1 MFNNNSY
8 ILDKYVSVKAGD
20 PYRLFAFGE
29 ITRGGVTRTITP
41 EYARQFKLPPFKPPV
56 KLGSHEDTTPAGGHI
71 TRLEVREDGL
81 YAYPEFTD
89 KGNKAV
95 DEGDFRY
102 HSPEVI
108 WDDGAL
114 ETSDGVIAGPL
125 ILGDALLHSPYL
137 GEATA
142 FYSTSTIKE
151 NDMQENISVPK
162 SFLETL
168 LGYLQPK
175 KQEAP
180 ELPESPEPVKV
191 EETEQFKAAIKER
204 EDYKAQLDAIKAE
217 SEAKELKA
225 SIVTQLQKRE
235 DFGAVYE
242 SLDAATDA
250 ASHFAALPA
259 DEREYFT
266 RTIKALIAQ
275 IDESKLTGEEGK
287 ENAPAIGGDPKAE
300 FGAQVEKIMKE
311 KSIGYVEAF
320 SVAQA
325 THADL
330 FKAAFGKS

>member
-1 MFNNNSY
+1 MSNSY
-8 ILDKYVSVKAGD
+8 ILDKFVSVKAGD

-41 EYARQFKLPPFKPPV
+41 EYAAQFKLPPFKPPV

-95 DEGDFRY
+95 SEGDYRY

-142 FYSTSTIKE
+142 FYSTNTIKE

-180 ELPESPEPVKV
+180 EQPESPEPVKV

-217 SEAKELKA
+217 SEAKELKSA
-225 SIVTQLQKRE
+225 IVSQLQKRE

-250 ASHFAALPA
+250 AAHFAALPA
-259 DEREYFT
+259 DEREYFM
-266 RTIKALIAQ
+266 RQIKALTAQ
-275 IDESKLTGEEGK
+275 IDESKLTGEQGK

-300 FGAQVEKIMKE
+300 FGAQVEAIMKE
-311 KSIGYVEAF
+311 KKVNYVDAF
-320 SVAQA
+320 NVAK
-325 THADL
+325 TVHADL
-330 FKAAFGKS
+330 FTAAYGKS

>member
-300 FGAQVEKIMKE
+300 FGAQVEAIMKE